1 MLVTVLIAEND
12 FVQKQ
17 FTQHMKDAV
26 TDCDNSSFPLAL
38 SKNTKYNLAD
48 EQSYYSYPLLRIP

>member
-1 MLVTVLIAEND
+1 
-12 FVQKQ
+12 
-17 FTQHMKDAV
+17 MKDAL

-48 EQSYYSYPLLRIP
+48 EQSYYSYPLIRIP